1 MLQSAVDTPVRTLL
15 KRKRSRSF
23 LHADAAAAHL
33 QVVQHRQAF
42 SKLATPRPTHLP
54 GENPFLGT
62 VMKTLVHSSSLSFC
76 PHRVLIICTEGVV
89 LTNEQC
95 WPWPQ

>member
-23 LHADAAAAHL
+23 LHADAAAVHL
-33 QVVQHRQAF
+33 QAVQHRQT
-42 SKLATPRPTHLP
+42 TPRPTHLP

-62 VMKTLVHSSSLSFC
+62 IMKTLVHSSSLSFC
-76 PHRVLIICTEGVV
+76 PHRVLITTEGVV